1 MIDDY
6 DFILRMKTYIQNGR
20 VEVWVRVLFVVSFTS
35 STFLPTTGTVP
46 TFMRI
51 QWKQRV
57 LCSIRVSEW
66 MPARMPPMLLAD
78 VKIMT
83 TALLTPTIQENEQ
96 NSTESRHGSYKAR
109 KETSVN
115 RSEKCTKANG
125 VLHRR
130 SQPTPPGCSSP
141 ERSL

>member
-20 VEVWVRVLFVVSFTS
+20 VEAWVRVLFVVSFIS
-35 STFLPTTGTVP
+35 STLLPTTGTVS
-46 TFMRI
+46 TFMQI

-57 LCSIRVSEW
+57 LCSIRDSEW

-96 NSTESRHGSYKAR
+96 NSTESRHGSYYGTQRDKRQPLR
-109 KETSVN
+109 KMYEGQWGT
-115 RSEKCTKANG
+115 T
-125 VLHRR
+125 
-130 SQPTPPGCSSP
+130 
-141 ERSL
+141 